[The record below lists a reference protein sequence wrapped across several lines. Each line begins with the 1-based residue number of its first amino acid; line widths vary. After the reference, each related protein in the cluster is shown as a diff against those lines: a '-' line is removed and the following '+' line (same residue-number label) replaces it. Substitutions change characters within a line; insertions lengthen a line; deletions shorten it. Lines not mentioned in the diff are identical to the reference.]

1 MINPTLPKNRR
12 VLVIDDNQAIHED
25 FRKILQASD
34 ESSAG
39 LDATEAVLFEE
50 PTPRVQ
56 SIYFDLHPAHNGQ
69 DGLAKVREALAT
81 GHPYALAFVDMRMP
95 PGWDG
100 IETIAHIYEI
110 DPDIQIVLCSAYSDY
125 SWDEIIKKLGSSDRL
140 VILKKPFDNV
150 EVMQL
155 AHALTEKWDLRQKAR
170 ARMEQ
175 LEEMVTVRTHELQA
189 ANEQLK
195 IEMAERARTEE
206 ALLQAQKMEALGQ
219 LAGGVAH
226 DFNNLITVIR
236 GYAQCL
242 ISAGNQSATTVEA
255 LRQVD
260 GAAERA
266 AKLTAQ
272 LLMFSRKKRL
282 QPQYLDL
289 GEVTV
294 QLSKMLRRLIGE
306 DVNMR
311 IECPDTALVVHA
323 DRAMIEQI
331 IMNLAVNARDAM
343 PQGGRLLIHAQEQE
357 MKEEN
362 VRRNPKGRLGR
373 FACLNVSDTGCGI
386 APQTLSHLFEPF
398 FTTKEPGQG
407 TGLGLATVYGIV
419 KQHEGWIEVESES
432 GQGATFKVF
441 LPLSLKTAEAALSL
455 EAETKVTGGSET
467 ILLVEDEPAVRR
479 LARGILLRHGY
490 RVYEAGS
497 GMEALSVWEEHG
509 SKIELLLTDM
519 VMPGGLSGREL
530 ARRLREKKSN
540 LKVAYTTGYS
550 LDAMAN
556 DCALQEDLNFLPK
569 PYSPQKLAQIVRRCL
584 DEPSLPQLGELAH
597 CNLE

>member
-1 MINPTLPKNRR
+1 MINPALPKNRR
-12 VLVIDDNQAIHED
+12 VLVIDDNQAIHAD

-34 ESSAG
+34 ELSAG

-50 PTPRVQ
+50 STPRVQ
-56 SIYFDLHPAHNGQ
+56 PIYFDLHSAMNGQ
-69 DGLAKVREALAT
+69 DGLAKVREAIAT
-81 GHPYALAFVDMRMP
+81 SHPYALAFVDMRMP

-110 DPDIQIVLCSAYSDY
+110 DPGIQIVLCTAYSDY
-125 SWDEIIKKLGSSDRL
+125 TWEEIIKQLGSSDRL

-155 AHALTEKWDLRQKAR
+155 AHALTEKWDLRQKAGV
-170 ARMEQ
+170 RMGQ
-175 LEEMVTVRTHELQA
+175 LEEMVTARTHELQA

-206 ALLQAQKMEALGQ
+206 ALIQAQKMEALGQ

-242 ISAGNQSATTVEA
+242 ISAGNQSATALEA

-282 QPQYLDL
+282 QPQCLDL

-294 QLSKMLRRLIGE
+294 HLSKMLRRLIGE
-306 DVNMR
+306 DVTMR
-311 IECPDTALVVHA
+311 IECPDTAMVVHA

-343 PQGGRLLIHAQEQE
+343 PQGGRLLIQTGEKE
-357 MKEEN
+357 ITEEN
-362 VRRNPKGRLGR
+362 VRRNPKARLGR

-386 APQTLSHLFEPF
+386 APQVLAHLFEPF
-398 FTTKEPGQG
+398 FTTKEPGKG

-419 KQHEGWIEVESES
+419 KQHEGWVEVESEP
-432 GQGATFKVF
+432 GNGTAFKVF
-441 LPLSLKTAEAALSL
+441 LPLSSKTAELAVSL
-455 EAETKVTGGSET
+455 EAETKITGGSET

-497 GMEALSVWEEHG
+497 GVEALSVWKEHG
-509 SKIELLLTDM
+509 AEVELLLTDM

-530 ARRLREKKSN
+530 ARRLRETKSN

-550 LDAMAN
+550 LDAMAK
-556 DCALQEDLNFLPK
+556 DCALQEGLNFLPK
-569 PYSPQKLAQIVRRCL
+569 PYSPQKLAQIVRHCL
-584 DEPSLPQLGELAH
+584 DEPSPLQLCELDH
-597 CNLE
+597 KNHE